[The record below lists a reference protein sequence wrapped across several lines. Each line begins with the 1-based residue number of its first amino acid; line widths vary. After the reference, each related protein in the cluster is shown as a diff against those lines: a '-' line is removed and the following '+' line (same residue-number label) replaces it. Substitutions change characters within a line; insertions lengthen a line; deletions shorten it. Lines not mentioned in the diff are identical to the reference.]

1 MKLYT
6 LKDSQSLNDLKEIP
20 FKLERD
26 IQNIFENNLK
36 ELMGL
41 QLVKSEFSI
50 KNKRIDTLAFD
61 KQSQAFIIIE
71 YKRDKNYSVV
81 DQGLTYLNIM
91 LQNRAEF
98 ILTYNETLNE
108 TLHSKDI
115 DWTQS
120 RVAFVSPSFTENQI
134 SASDFKDL
142 GIELWEVKQFENNI
156 LSVNSIKKSNAAQ
169 SIKPLL
175 ENNESF
181 KEVKENI
188 KVYTEEDHYKNG
200 SVTTIELY
208 EKFKSSIL
216 NLADNIEIL
225 PQKFYIAFKK
235 GSNIT
240 DIEMQ
245 KKALKIFINAKFG
258 SINDPKNI
266 AKDVSNIGHRG
277 NGEYQI
283 QIENDNDL
291 EYIMSLIKQVI
302 SRNL

>member
-1 MKLYT
+1 MILYNNT
-6 LKDSQSLNDLKEIP
+6 STQLNQIKEKP
-20 FKLERD
+20 FKLEKE
-26 IQNIFENNLK
+26 IQNIFEENLQNI
-36 ELMGL
+36 MGL
-41 QLVKSEFSI
+41 ELVKSEFSI
-50 KNKRIDTLAFD
+50 KNKRIDSLAYD
-61 KQSQAFIIIE
+61 KQSNAFIIIE

-81 DQGLTYLNIM
+81 DQGLTYLNLM
-91 LQNRAEF
+91 LQNKAEF
-98 ILTYNETLNE
+98 ILTYNETLKD
-108 TLHSKDI
+108 TLHSKDV
-115 DWTQS
+115 DWSQS

-134 SASDFKDL
+134 SASDFKDF

-156 LSVNSIKKSNAAQ
+156 ISINSIKKSKSAE

-175 ENNESF
+175 ENSEKL

-188 KVYTEEDHYKNG
+188 KVYTEEDHYNNG
-200 SVTTIELY
+200 SDATIELY

-235 GSNIT
+235 GSNIS
-240 DIEMQ
+240 DIEIQ
-245 KKALKIFINAKFG
+245 KKSLKIFINAKIG
-258 SINDPKNI
+258 TLDDPKGL

-277 NGEYQI
+277 NGDFQI

-302 SRNL
+302 K

>member
-1 MKLYT
+1 MILYNNNSNKLI
-6 LKDSQSLNDLKEIP
+6 QVKEKP
-20 FKLERD
+20 FKLERE
-26 IQNIFENNLK
+26 IQNIFEINLQ
-36 ELMGL
+36 EIMNL
-41 QLVKSEFSI
+41 QLVKSEFTI

-61 KQSQAFIIIE
+61 KQTNAFIIIE

-98 ILTYNETLNE
+98 ILTYNETLNQV
-108 TLHSKDI
+108 LHSKDV

-142 GIELWEVKQFENNI
+142 GIELWEIKQFENNI
-156 LSVNSIKKSNAAQ
+156 ISVNSIKKSNSAQ

-200 SVTTIELY
+200 SDTTIELY
-208 EKFKSSIL
+208 EKFKSSIF
-216 NLADNIEIL
+216 NLADNIEIV

-245 KKALKIFINAKFG
+245 KKGLKIFINAKYG
-258 SINDPKNI
+258 TIDDPKNI
-266 AKDVSNIGHRG
+266 TKDVSNIGHRG

-283 QIENDNDL
+283 QIENDDDL

-302 SRNL
+302 K

>member
-1 MKLYT
+1 MKLYQT
-6 LKDSQSLNDLKEIP
+6 NKNGLSILKENP
-20 FKLERD
+20 FRLERE
-26 IQNIFENNLK
+26 IQNIFEENLS
-36 ELMGL
+36 EIMGL

-98 ILTYNETLNE
+98 ILTYNETLNQ
-108 TLHSKDI
+108 TLHSKDV

-156 LSVNSIKKSNAAQ
+156 LSINSIKKSSAAQ

-175 ENNESF
+175 ENNDSF

-200 SVTTIELY
+200 TDATIELY

-240 DIEMQ
+240 DLEMQ
-245 KKALKIFINAKFG
+245 KKAIKIFINAKFG
-258 SINDPKNI
+258 TINDPKGI
-266 AKDVSNIGHRG
+266 AKNVSNIGHRG

-291 EYIMSLIKQVI
+291 EYIMSLIKQI
-302 SRNL
+302 I

>member
-1 MKLYT
+1 MKLYQT
-6 LKDSQSLNDLKEIP
+6 NKNGLSILKENP
-20 FKLERD
+20 FRLERE
-26 IQNIFENNLK
+26 IQNIFEENLF
-36 ELMGL
+36 EIMGL
-41 QLVKSEFSI
+41 QFVKSEFSI

-108 TLHSKDI
+108 TLHSKDV

-200 SVTTIELY
+200 SDATIELY

-266 AKDVSNIGHRG
+266 AKDVSKIGHRG

-302 SRNL
+302 K

>member
-108 TLHSKDI
+108 TLHSKDV

-120 RVAFVSPSFTENQI
+120 RAAFVSPSFTENQI

-156 LSVNSIKKSNAAQ
+156 LSVNSIKKSSAAQ

-200 SVTTIELY
+200 SDVTIELY

-216 NLADNIEIL
+216 NLADNIEVL

-302 SRNL
+302 K

>member
-6 LKDSQSLNDLKEIP
+6 RKDSQSLNALKEIP

-26 IQNIFENNLK
+26 IQNIFEKNLS
-36 ELMGL
+36 EIMGL

-91 LQNRAEF
+91 LQNRAKF
-98 ILTYNETLNE
+98 ILTYNETLKE

-156 LSVNSIKKSNAAQ
+156 ISVNSIKKSNAAQ

-188 KVYTEEDHYKNG
+188 KVYTAEDHYKNG
-200 SVTTIELY
+200 SDATIELY
-208 EKFKSSIL
+208 EKFKFSVL

-245 KKALKIFINAKFG
+245 KKAIKIFINAKFG

-302 SRNL
+302 R